1 MKQTYTSRGGA
12 WGELI
17 GKGLGLCLT
26 GVLATA
32 LTANALA
39 GDTERRQA
47 KRIHDRL
54 TGVAPS
60 ETVLD
65 AMEQS
70 IVANGGW
77 NTPRSGVAAAQMAMN
92 SDPSDPDYDPL
103 AYNFY
108 NVTLKNFASP
118 WTNEEQS
125 AFVPLNDYSATV
137 IGMVRD
143 DVPFNQVLS
152 ADVLYKGAAGL
163 PGVAAYSPANNDH
176 YQDLED
182 LHYDL
187 SDPAVLQSNVQSTL
201 NGIPSNATAGVV
213 TSRAAAEAF
222 FIAGTNRAMFRFTMM
237 NHLCTDLEPLKD
249 VTRPPDRIRQDVS
262 RSPGGDSR
270 IFLNSCVG
278 CHAGMDPMAQAYSYY
293 QYDETSG
300 RLVYTPGTVQPK
312 YLINADN
319 FRYGYVTTD
328 DHWDN
333 YWRKG
338 QNANLGWGAEI
349 PEAQRN
355 GAKTLGQELANS
367 EAFARC
373 QGIKVYR
380 AVCLSDPSE
389 SDLTGLLSASG
400 FETSY
405 NMKDLFAYAA
415 DACKGD

>member
-1 MKQTYTSRGGA
+1 MIKTCKRPGGA
-12 WGELI
+12 WGAAV

-26 GVLATA
+26 GVLASA
-32 LTANALA
+32 LAASALA
-39 GDTERRQA
+39 GDAERRQA

-54 TGVAPS
+54 TGVAPT
-60 ETVLD
+60 EAVLD
-65 AMEQS
+65 LMEAE
-70 IVANGGW
+70 I
-77 NTPRSGVAAAQMAMN
+77 N
-92 SDPSDPDYDPL
+92 SDPVQGPIAAARIAMDGPTNPNSKY
-103 AYNFY
+103 FY

-125 AFVPLNDYSATV
+125 VFVPLNDYSATV

-143 DVPFNQVLS
+143 NVPFNQVLS
-152 ADVLYKGAAGL
+152 ADILYKGADGL

-187 SDPAVLQSNVQSTL
+187 SDPNVLKGDVPQSTL
-201 NGIPSNATAGVV
+201 NGIPSSATAGVV

-222 FIAGTNRAMFRFTMM
+222 FVAGTNRAMFRFTLI

-249 VTRPPDRIRQDVS
+249 TTRPPDRIRQDVS

-278 CHAGMDPMAQAYSYY
+278 CHSGMDPMVQAYAYY
-293 QYDETSG
+293 NYDENSG
-300 RLVYTPGTVQPK
+300 QLVYTPGSVQPK

-333 YWRKG
+333 YWRNG

-349 PEAQRN
+349 PAAQRN

-367 EAFARC
+367 AAFARC
-373 QGIKVYR
+373 QAIKVYR
-380 AVCLSDPSE
+380 TVCLSDPSE
-389 SDLTGLLSASG
+389 TDLTNLLTASG
-400 FETSY
+400 FESGY
-405 NMKDLFAYAA
+405 NMKDLFANAA
-415 DACKGD
+415 DACKGN

>member
-1 MKQTYTSRGGA
+1 MSKTCTDRVGA
-12 WGELI
+12 WGNVV
-17 GKGLGLCLT
+17 GKGAHICLV
-26 GVLATA
+26 GVLTATLAATA
-32 LTANALA
+32 FAS
-39 GDTERRQA
+39 DTERRQA

-60 ETVLD
+60 EAVLD
-65 AMEQS
+65 LMEQE
-70 IVANGGW
+70 ILGPNGAVG
-77 NTPRSGVAAAQMAMN
+77 AAKLAMDRTRN
-92 SDPSDPDYDPL
+92 PL
-103 AYNFY
+103 AFNFY

-125 AFVPLNDYSATV
+125 VFVPLNDYSATV
-137 IGMVRD
+137 IGMIRD
-143 DVPFNQVLS
+143 DKRFDQVLFG
-152 ADVLYKGAAGL
+152 DILYKGATGL
-163 PGVAAYSPANNDH
+163 SGVAAYSPANNDH
-176 YQDLED
+176 YRDLED

-187 SDPAVLQSNVQSTL
+187 SDQNILKEEVQSSL
-201 NGIPSNATAGVV
+201 NGIPANATAGVI

-222 FIAGTNRAMFRFTMM
+222 FVAGTNRAMFRFTMM

-278 CHAGMDPMAQAYSYY
+278 CHAGMDPMAQAFAYY
-293 QYDETSG
+293 EYDENSG
-300 RLVYTPGTVQPK
+300 RLVYTPGAVQPK

-319 FRYGYVTTD
+319 FRYGYVTPD

-333 YWRKG
+333 YWRSG

-349 PEAQRN
+349 PAAQRN
-355 GAKTLGQELANS
+355 GAKTLGQELAGS

-373 QGIKVYR
+373 QGVKVYR

-389 SDLTGLLSASG
+389 SDLTSLLSASG
-400 FETSY
+400 FESSF
-405 NMKDLFAYAA
+405 NMKDLFANAA
-415 DACKGD
+415 EACMGN

>member
-1 MKQTYTSRGGA
+1 MMSKTCTDGGGA
-12 WGELI
+12 WGNVV
-17 GKGLGLCLT
+17 GKGVHICLA
-26 GVLATA
+26 GVLTAALAATA
-32 LTANALA
+32 FA

-60 ETVLD
+60 EAVLD
-65 AMEQS
+65 LMEQEILS
-70 IVANGGW
+70 NG
-77 NTPRSGVAAAQMAMN
+77 GVAAAQLAM
-92 SDPSDPDYDPL
+92 DPAQNPL
-103 AYNFY
+103 AFNFY

-125 AFVPLNDYSATV
+125 VFVPLNDYSATV
-137 IGMVRD
+137 IGMIRD
-143 DVPFNQVLS
+143 DKRFDQVLS
-152 ADVLYKGAAGL
+152 GDILYKGATGL
-163 PGVAAYSPANNDH
+163 SGVAAYSPANNDH
-176 YQDLED
+176 YRDLED

-187 SDPAVLQSNVQSTL
+187 SDPSVLQENVQSTL
-201 NGIPSNATAGVV
+201 NGIPANATAGVL

-222 FIAGTNRAMFRFTMM
+222 FVAGTNRAMFRFTMM

-278 CHAGMDPMAQAYSYY
+278 CHAGMDPMAQAFAYY
-293 QYDETSG
+293 EYDENSG
-300 RLVYTPGTVQPK
+300 RLVYTPGAVQPK

-319 FRYGYVTTD
+319 FRYGYVTPD

-333 YWRKG
+333 YWRSG

-349 PEAQRN
+349 PAAQRS
-355 GAKTLGQELANS
+355 GAKTLGQEFAGS

-389 SDLTGLLSASG
+389 SDLTTLLVASG
-400 FETSY
+400 FESTF
-405 NMKDLFAYAA
+405 NMKDLFAHAA
-415 DACKGD
+415 EACMGN

>member
-1 MKQTYTSRGGA
+1 MSKTYLSRDGA
-12 WGELI
+12 WGVLV
-17 GKGLGLCLT
+17 GKGMGLCIT
-26 GVLATA
+26 GLLATV

-65 AMEQS
+65 AMEQAILS
-70 IVANGGW
+70 NGG
-77 NTPRSGVAAAQMAMN
+77 SGVAAAQLAI
-92 SDPSDPDYDPL
+92 DPAQNPL
-103 AYNFY
+103 AFNFY

-137 IGMVRD
+137 IGMIRD

-152 ADVLYKGAAGL
+152 ADLLYKGAAGL

-187 SDPAVLQSNVQSTL
+187 SDPSVLQSSVQSTL

-222 FIAGTNRAMFRFTMM
+222 FVAGTNRAMFRFTMM
-237 NHLCTDLEPLKD
+237 NQLCTDLEPLKD

-278 CHAGMDPMAQAYSYY
+278 CHAGMDPMAQAYAYY

-300 RLVYTPGTVQPK
+300 RLVYTPGAVQPK

-338 QNANLGWGAEI
+338 QNANLGWGPEI
-349 PEAQRN
+349 PQAQRY
-355 GAKTLGQELANS
+355 GAKTLGQELAGS

-389 SDLTGLLSASG
+389 ADLTSLLAVSG

-405 NMKDLFAYAA
+405 SMKDLFAYAA
-415 DACKGD
+415 DACKGN

>member
-1 MKQTYTSRGGA
+1 MVARGA
-12 WGELI
+12 RI
-17 GKGLGLCLT
+17 CLAS
-26 GVLATA
+26 VLTLSLA
-32 LTANALA
+32 ANAFA

-65 AMEQS
+65 AMEQA
-70 IVANGGW
+70 ILN
-77 NTPRSGVAAAQMAMN
+77 NDGVAAARIAM
-92 SDPSDPDYDPL
+92 DPAQDPR
-103 AYNFY
+103 AVNFY

-125 AFVPLNDYSATV
+125 IFVPLNDYSATV
-137 IGMVRD
+137 IGMIRD
-143 DVPFNQVLS
+143 DKRFDQVLYG
-152 ADVLYKGAAGL
+152 DILYKGAPGL
-163 PGVAAYSPANNDH
+163 AGVAPYSKANNDH

-187 SDPAVLQSNVQSTL
+187 SDPAVLQENAQSTL
-201 NGIPSNATAGVV
+201 NGIPANATAGVI

-222 FIAGTNRAMFRFTMM
+222 FVAGTNRAMFRFTMI

-249 VTRPPDRIRQDVS
+249 NTRPPDRIRQDVS

-278 CHAGMDPMAQAYSYY
+278 CHSGMDPMAQAFAYY
-293 QYDETSG
+293 EYNETSG
-300 RLVYTPGTVQPK
+300 ELEYTPGSVQPK

-319 FRYGYVTTD
+319 FKDGYVTPD

-333 YWRKG
+333 YWRSG
-338 QNANLGWGAEI
+338 PNASLGWGAEI
-349 PEAQRN
+349 PAAQRN
-355 GAKTLGQELANS
+355 GAKTLGQELAGS

-380 AVCLSDPSE
+380 SVCLSDPSE
-389 SDLTGLLSASG
+389 SDLTTLLAASG

-405 NMKDLFAYAA
+405 NMKDLFANAA
-415 DACKGD
+415 AACMGP

>member
-1 MKQTYTSRGGA
+1 MSKTYTSRGGG
-12 WGELI
+12 WGGLI
-17 GKGLGLCLT
+17 GKGFVLCLT

-32 LTANALA
+32 LAAGAFA

-54 TGVAPS
+54 TGVAPT
-60 ETVLD
+60 EAVLD

-70 IVANGGW
+70 IVNNGG
-77 NTPRSGVAAAQMAMN
+77 SGVAAAELAVNPAQN
-92 SDPSDPDYDPL
+92 PL
-103 AYNFY
+103 AFNFY

-125 AFVPLNDYSATV
+125 SFVPLNDYSATV
-137 IGMVRD
+137 IGMIRD

-152 ADVLYKGAAGL
+152 ADLLYKGVAGL

-201 NGIPSNATAGVV
+201 NGIPSDATAGVV

-222 FIAGTNRAMFRFTMM
+222 FVAGTNRAMFRFTMM

-249 VTRPPDRIRQDVS
+249 ITRPPDRIRQDVS

-278 CHAGMDPMAQAYSYY
+278 CHAGMDPMAQAYAYY
-293 QYDETSG
+293 EYNESNG
-300 RLVYTPGTVQPK
+300 RLEYTPGSVQPK

-338 QNANLGWGAEI
+338 QNASLGWGAEI
-349 PEAQRN
+349 PAAQRH
-355 GAKTLGQELANS
+355 GAKTLGQEMANS

-373 QGIKVYR
+373 QGVKVYR

-400 FETSY
+400 FEASY

>member
-1 MKQTYTSRGGA
+1 MSKTYTSHDGV
-12 WGELI
+12 WGVRV

-26 GVLATA
+26 GVLATV

-39 GDTERRQA
+39 GDAERRQA

-65 AMEQS
+65 KMEQA
-70 IVANGGW
+70 ILNNGG
-77 NTPRSGVAAAQMAMN
+77 SGVAAAELAM
-92 SDPSDPDYDPL
+92 DPL
-103 AYNFY
+103 QNPLAFNFY

-137 IGMVRD
+137 IGMIRD

-152 ADVLYKGAAGL
+152 ADILYKGAAGL
-163 PGVAAYSPANNDH
+163 PGVAAYSPTSNDH

-187 SDPAVLQSNVQSTL
+187 SDPAVLQSNVQSNL
-201 NGIPSNATAGVV
+201 NGIPAAATAGVV

-222 FIAGTNRAMFRFTMM
+222 FVAGTNRAMFRFTLM

-278 CHAGMDPMAQAYSYY
+278 CHSGMDPMAQAYAYY
-293 QYDETSG
+293 EYDENTG
-300 RLVYTPGTVQPK
+300 GLVYTPNSVQPK

-333 YWRKG
+333 YWRSG

-349 PEAQRN
+349 PAAQRN
-355 GAKTLGQELANS
+355 GAKTLGQELAGS
-367 EAFARC
+367 AAFGRC

-389 SDLTGLLSASG
+389 SDLTSLLAASS
-400 FETSY
+400 FTTTY
-405 NMKDLFAYAA
+405 NMKDLFANAA
-415 DACKGD
+415 NACKGN

>member
-1 MKQTYTSRGGA
+1 MNKTCKSRGRDRGA
-12 WGELI
+12 LT

-26 GVLATA
+26 GVLAA
-32 LTANALA
+32 VLTANALA
-39 GDTERRQA
+39 ADAERRQA

-60 ETVLD
+60 EAFLD
-65 AMEQS
+65 QMEQA
-70 IVANGGW
+70 ILTNGG
-77 NTPRSGVAAAQMAMN
+77 SGVAAAEMAI
-92 SDPSDPDYDPL
+92 DPAQNPL
-103 AYNFY
+103 AFNFY

-125 AFVPLNDYSATV
+125 SFVPLNDYSATV
-137 IGMVRD
+137 IGMIRD

-152 ADVLYKGAAGL
+152 ADILYKGAAGL
-163 PGVAAYSPANNDH
+163 AGVTAYSASNNNH

-187 SDPAVLQSNVQSTL
+187 SDPAVLQSNVQSNL
-201 NGIPSNATAGVV
+201 NGIPSAATAGVV

-222 FIAGTNRAMFRFTMM
+222 FVAGTNRAMFRFTMM

-249 VTRPPDRIRQDVS
+249 TTRPPDRIRQDVS

-278 CHAGMDPMAQAYSYY
+278 CHAGMDPMAQAYAYY
-293 QYDETSG
+293 EYDEASG
-300 RLVYTPGTVQPK
+300 ALVYTPNSVQPK
-312 YLINADN
+312 YLINANN
-319 FRYGYVTTD
+319 FSYGYVTPD

-333 YWRKG
+333 YWREG
-338 QNANLGWGAEI
+338 QNANLGWGPEI
-349 PEAQRN
+349 PAAQRN
-355 GAKTLGQELANS
+355 GAKTLGQELAGS
-367 EAFARC
+367 AAFARC

-389 SDLTGLLSASG
+389 SDLTSLLSASS
-400 FETSY
+400 FTTSY

-415 DACKGD
+415 DACKGN

>member
-1 MKQTYTSRGGA
+1 MSMTCTKRGGA
-12 WGELI
+12 WGNTV
-17 GKGLGLCLT
+17 GMGVRFCLA
-26 GVLATA
+26 GVLTAALAATA
-32 LTANALA
+32 FA

-54 TGVAPS
+54 TGVAPT

-70 IVANGGW
+70 ILGSSG
-77 NTPRSGVAAAQMAMN
+77 SGVAAAELAM
-92 SDPSDPDYDPL
+92 DPVQNPL
-103 AYNFY
+103 AFNFY

-125 AFVPLNDYSATV
+125 VFVPLNDYSATV
-137 IGMVRD
+137 IGMIRD
-143 DVPFNQVLS
+143 DVPFDQVLYG
-152 ADVLYKGAAGL
+152 DILYKGAPSL
-163 PGVAAYSPANNDH
+163 TGVAAYSPANNDH
-176 YQDLED
+176 YQNLED

-187 SDPAVLQSNVQSTL
+187 SDPAVLQSGTQSAS
-201 NGIPSNATAGVV
+201 NGIPAAATAGVI

-222 FIAGTNRAMFRFTMM
+222 FVAGTNRAMFRFTLI

-249 VTRPPDRIRQDVS
+249 VTRPPDRVRQDVS

-278 CHAGMDPMAQAYSYY
+278 CHSGMDPMTQAFAYY
-293 QYDETSG
+293 DYDETSG
-300 RLVYTPGTVQPK
+300 RLVYTQGQVQPK
-312 YLINADN
+312 YLINSDN
-319 FRYGYVTTD
+319 FQYGYVTPD

-333 YWRKG
+333 YWRSG
-338 QNANLGWGAEI
+338 RNANLGWGPEI
-349 PEAQRN
+349 PALQRS
-355 GAKTLGQELANS
+355 GAKTLGQELAGS

-389 SDLTGLLSASG
+389 SDLTSLLAASS
-400 FETSY
+400 FESNF
-405 NMKDLFAYAA
+405 NMKDLFANAA
-415 DACKGD
+415 DACMGN